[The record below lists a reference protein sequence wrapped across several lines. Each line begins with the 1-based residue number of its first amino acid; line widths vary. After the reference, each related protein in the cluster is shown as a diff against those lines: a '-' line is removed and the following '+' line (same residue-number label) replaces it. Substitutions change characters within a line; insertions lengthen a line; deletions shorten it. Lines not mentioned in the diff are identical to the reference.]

1 MHVPP
6 DHPPIDFLFGINPVF
21 EAIRARRRKIRRAFL
36 NQAQDKHPRL
46 TKLAELIQKAGIELV
61 WTDKQEL
68 SDRARTFEH
77 QGAVLECSLYP
88 YLRLDEADDT
98 DPRCLLIDNIE
109 DPHNL
114 GAILR
119 TAEAFG
125 WKQVFLPMRGVPDVY
140 PSVIKA
146 SAGAAEYLHIVRS
159 ASENKYAKWAQEKGY
174 KLLALDMAGKVSLDD
189 YAPAADEKIMLVVG
203 GEDKS
208 VGQFILNAADAV
220 VKIPQTG
227 RISSLNASV
236 SAAIAIHTLSRR
248 PPTVG

>member
-1 MHVPP
+1 M
-6 DHPPIDFLFGINPVF
+6 
-21 EAIRARRRKIRRAFL
+21 
-36 NQAQDKHPRL
+36 
-46 TKLAELIQKAGIELV
+46 

-68 SDRARTFEH
+68 SDRARSFEH

-88 YLRLDEADDT
+88 YIRLEDADDT
-98 DPRCLLIDNIE
+98 ALRCLLVDNIE

-119 TAEAFG
+119 SAEAFG

-146 SAGAAEYLHIVRS
+146 SAGAAEYLNIVRS

-174 KLLALDMAGKVSLDD
+174 KLLPLDMAGKVSLDE
-189 YAPAADEKIMLVVG
+189 YRPAADEKIMLVVG

-208 VGQFILNAADAV
+208 VGQFILNAADGIL
-220 VKIPQTG
+220 KIPQTG

-236 SAAIAIHTLSRR
+236 SAAIAMHVLALR
-248 PPTVG
+248 G